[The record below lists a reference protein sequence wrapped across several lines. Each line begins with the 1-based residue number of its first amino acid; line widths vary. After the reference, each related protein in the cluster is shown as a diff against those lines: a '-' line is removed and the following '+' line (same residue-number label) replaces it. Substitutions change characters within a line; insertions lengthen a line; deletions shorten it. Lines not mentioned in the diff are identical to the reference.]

1 MTEDVSGIASDLV
14 TEDAYGVASDLVPEE
29 VSGVEGDGSVVNRA
43 DGATCLFVT
52 SPGLRG

>member
-1 MTEDVSGIASDLV
+1 MTEDVSGVASDLV

-43 DGATCLFVT
+43 DGATCLSVT